1 MKRLYEKVTRVLTS
15 KGSNIGIV
23 YTAKQGSSSL
33 TNVVNNYPE
42 TFEVIEQNLLNI
54 DFTFIIPLRSPY
66 EKWVSGNLQELTTNL
81 ELYSNVYKYHELE
94 DYESPIESIRKYF
107 ENFDFR
113 HIREHAELGKWVS
126 KKTNRFT
133 FNLVK
138 LHELENVYF
147 INLEDLSKP
156 SLIEWMSKRD
166 KNWSLV
172 KEIYK
177 ANVSN
182 KSNEKIMFADYI
194 NQILN
199 RKSEEDEIFN
209 IFYRQFLDFHDKTDD
224 TEQFHNRK
232 DFQAIERLLETFFDL
247 ETSVIEMIRKS
258 DKFIKLS

>member
-1 MKRLYEKVTRVLTS
+1 MSKNNRYEKVTRVLTS

-23 YTAKQGSSSL
+23 YTMKQGSSSL
-33 TNVVNNYPE
+33 SRVANNYPE
-42 TFEVIEQNLLNI
+42 TFEVIEQNFLNT

-66 EKWVSGNLQELTTNL
+66 EKWVSGNLQELTTKL
-81 ELYSNVYKYHELE
+81 ELDSNVYKYHEE
-94 DYESPIESIRKYF
+94 VHYESPIESIRKYF

-113 HIREHAELGKWVS
+113 HIRDHAELGKWVH
-126 KKTNRFT
+126 KGGRPLT

-138 LHELENVYF
+138 LYELENVYF

-177 ANVSN
+177 VNVSN

-194 NQILN
+194 NQIID

-209 IFYRQFLDFHDKTDD
+209 IFYGKFLDYHNDRK
-224 TEQFHNRK
+224 QFHNRK
-232 DFQAIERLLETFFDL
+232 DFQAIEKLLEIFFDL